1 MKRFTAQAI
10 KAALA
15 ASQAMII
22 EAAIKSGKATGPA
35 AMFVVPLM
43 IAAGMAIVD
52 SAFGQVSAFAD
63 GGLVTGPTMGLVG
76 EGPGTSMSNPEVIAP
91 LDKLQSMMGG
101 GHVTV
106 TGMIRGTRALGLGL
120 IAGKHGEPS
129 DGSVTVSETELVG
142 LKDSVELDVSHTEM
156 LVSAEVVEQ
165 VEQFLF
171 HGKFDKG
178 S

>member
-1 MKRFTAQAI
+1 MF
-10 KAALA
+10 
-15 ASQAMII
+15 
-22 EAAIKSGKATGPA
+22 GKARENLLQGFQHT
-35 AMFVVPLM
+35 
-43 IAAGMAIVD
+43 
-52 SAFGQVSAFAD
+52 
-63 GGLVTGPTMGLVG
+63 PT
-76 EGPGTSMSNPEVIAP
+76 EHE
-91 LDKLQSMMGG
+91 
-101 GHVTV
+101 

-129 DGSVTVSETELVG
+129 DGSVTISETELEG
-142 LKDSVELDVSHTEM
+142 LKDSVELDVTHTEM